1 MLDIIKK
8 VLDIIKKVYG
18 ENIMKVT
25 RRKFVAGAGSL
36 AFAGLTNYL
45 SGCSYYAKS
54 KSIPAYGPLV
64 EARDAIL
71 DLPEGFSY
79 KTISRQ
85 GDQMDDGYVVPKNA
99 DGMGCFALEG
109 SKVALVRNH
118 EIGHKNPDPEEL
130 KKLKPL
136 LSHAYDHTDVGEP
149 LLGGTTTIIYDVA
162 EEKRVSEYYSL
173 VGTSTNCAG
182 GITPWGSWLTCEETT
197 RKSGEGCQHDHG
209 WVFEVL
215 ANANGPVKPI
225 PLKAM
230 GRFNH
235 EAAAVDPRTGIVYLT
250 EDRENSLFYRFIPN
264 VYGDLLKGGKLQALG
279 VQDVASGFDS
289 RNWDGRS
296 FEPESW
302 RNVRWIDLEN
312 IESPEDDL
320 RMRGFKNGAAVFA
333 RGEGI
338 FWGDNEL
345 YFCCSTGGVKN
356 LGQVMRYKPSLNE
369 GKPNEDDDPGRLQ
382 LFFESVQKETF
393 GLGDNI
399 TVAPNGHL
407 IICEDH
413 YDGTI
418 NHIRGITPSG
428 ELYTLAKVNV
438 KSETAGV
445 CFSPD
450 GTTMFVNVQYPTQT
464 LAIKGPWT
472 QFLL

>member
-1 MLDIIKK
+1 
-8 VLDIIKKVYG
+8 
-18 ENIMKVT
+18 
-25 RRKFVAGAGSL
+25 
-36 AFAGLTNYL
+36 
-45 SGCSYYAKS
+45 
-54 KSIPAYGPLV
+54 
-64 EARDAIL
+64 
-71 DLPEGFSY
+71 
-79 KTISRQ
+79 
-85 GDQMDDGYVVPKNA
+85 
-99 DGMGCFALEG
+99 
-109 SKVALVRNH
+109 
-118 EIGHKNPDPEEL
+118 
-130 KKLKPL
+130 
-136 LSHAYDHTDVGEP
+136 
-149 LLGGTTTIIYDVA
+149 
-162 EEKRVSEYYSL
+162 
-173 VGTSTNCAG
+173 
-182 GITPWGSWLTCEETT
+182 
-197 RKSGEGCQHDHG
+197 
-209 WVFEVL
+209 
-215 ANANGPVKPI
+215 
-225 PLKAM
+225 
-230 GRFNH
+230 
-235 EAAAVDPRTGIVYLT
+235 
-250 EDRENSLFYRFIPN
+250 
-264 VYGDLLKGGKLQALG
+264 
-279 VQDVASGFDS
+279 
-289 RNWDGRS
+289 
-296 FEPESW
+296 
-302 RNVRWIDLEN
+302 
-312 IESPEDDL
+312 
-320 RMRGFKNGAAVFA
+320 MRGFKNGAAVFA

-369 GKPNEDDDPGRLQ
+369 GKPDEADNPGRLQ